1 MIVGSGKHAVEQW
14 PNVPAAINDSVL
26 VLFGG
31 VAKAKLAFC
40 KVLEKVALSRRG
52 RFLAFRPL
60 QAAEFSHKSRT

>member
-14 PNVPAAINDSVL
+14 PYVPAAMNDSVL

-52 RFLAFRPL
+52 RF
-60 QAAEFSHKSRT
+60 FSLPPTTSSRVFA